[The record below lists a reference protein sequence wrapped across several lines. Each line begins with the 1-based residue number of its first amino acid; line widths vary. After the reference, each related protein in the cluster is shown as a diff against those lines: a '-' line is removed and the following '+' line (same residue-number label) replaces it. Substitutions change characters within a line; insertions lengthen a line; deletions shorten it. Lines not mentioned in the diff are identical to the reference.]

1 MSIDIESKN
10 IFKSITINI
19 IYFYENLLQ
28 VKQIYFLKRYSVFKT
43 LNIVRNI
50 GVIMHSNKN
59 KNLTAEV

>member
-28 VKQIYFLKRYSVFKT
+28 VTQIYFLKRYSVFKT